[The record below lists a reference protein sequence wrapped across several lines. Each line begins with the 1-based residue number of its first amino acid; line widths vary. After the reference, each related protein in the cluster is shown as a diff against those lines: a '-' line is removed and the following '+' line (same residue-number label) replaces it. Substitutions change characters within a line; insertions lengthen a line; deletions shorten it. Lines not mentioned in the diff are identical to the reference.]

1 MPRISGTLAETLL
14 PCLTTVALL
23 FAASAPASAQSQPP
37 APRSRIL
44 QAVDDA
50 RVTTLSGNTH
60 PLARPEFDQGTLAD
74 SAPLSRIVLI
84 LQRSPEQE
92 SALQQLIDNQ
102 QDKTSSTFHQW
113 LTPETFGAAFGPSD
127 RDLSTVTTW
136 LANHNFTGIQVNA
149 ARTFIEFNGTAA
161 TVHAAFRTSMH
172 RYAVQGRQHFANASD
187 PAIPAALAPVVA
199 GIASL
204 NNFPRRAASHRI
216 GNFRHDSATNRT
228 TLLQAQ
234 TQAGQTQAGQ
244 TQANPSFTIYDGQTA
259 YGVTPYDFAAIYNI
273 LPLWSASTPIDGTGQ
288 TIAIVGQTDIN
299 PADFVNFRKLFNLPL
314 GNTATPTGTQYL
326 NIIYNGPNPGVTGDE
341 GEADIDTQWS
351 GAIAK
356 GATIDYV
363 VSQGTEVTQG
373 TDLSALYI
381 VNNNLAPVM
390 SYSYGQ
396 CELFLGTSG
405 NTFYKTLWQQA
416 AAQGITVTLASGDSG
431 AAGCDNAGVPAA
443 ADGLAVNGLAST
455 PYNIAV
461 GGTDFYMPNGGAA
474 FWSSTNDP
482 TTQASARGYIP
493 ETPWNQSCTNS
504 VFNTSHTFY
513 GQTPEQV
520 CNSAIATSDGLVSV
534 VGAGGGPSACTQ
546 SNGSSSSSCRGGYPK
561 PSWQTGAGVPA
572 DGVRDTPDVSLFSSA
587 GFFGAFYVVCQQ
599 STNLDRQPCSLA
611 APAYDFAGYGGT
623 SIAAP
628 AFAGILSL
636 VNQKTGSR
644 QGNANYVLYN
654 LAGQQN
660 KAGTACNS
668 NTGTPAAGCVFNDV
682 TTGTIAMPCVKGAL
696 NCTVTNSGDRYGV
709 LSGYASTAGYD
720 LATGLGSVNAANLV
734 NSWSNASFVA
744 SATTLLLSPSSI
756 IHGSPVSA
764 SVRVVSTSGTPTG
777 GVSINALAANG
788 SVQNGTLQSGSY
800 TGSLSNFPGGVYSVQ
815 AHYAG
820 DGAYAPSDSNPVILT
835 VSPESS
841 STTLRGLL
849 YNPSNGIST
858 TFSSGASYP
867 YGGYFLLN
875 AQVSGASG
883 QGTATGNITLTDS
896 GAPGAGFYVDG
907 GIFRLNST
915 SNAED
920 QTRSL
925 TPGTHVLTAAYSGD
939 ASFNPSASSSFTLNI
954 TKAPTAGA
962 LQVNLPVLSAASN
975 LTLTAQISAR
985 GYGSGNQ
992 QGFGASAPSG
1002 FVIFTTSGG
1011 STLGIA
1017 PLTPKTYPAASSD
1030 SGSVTFTFP
1039 ASQLPIGN
1047 NAITAN
1053 YLGDPNYSASTS
1065 PPVTV
1070 TVTGATQSA
1079 TLTTFSESAAQA
1091 APGAPYTF
1099 TATVTSLVPP
1109 GIPMPKPTGTVT
1121 FYVDGHAGATAALS
1135 ATLSPP
1141 IASVSNSSLSVGP
1154 GPHLIN
1160 AVYSGDTLYQSSSDT
1175 GAFTIT
1181 TATAVSVTTLTITP
1195 STVAQGTAVTVTA
1208 AISPVTP
1215 VPTGT
1220 AQLILDGNL
1229 YGAPLALTGATT
1241 SLPLLTNT
1249 LQSGAHILRVFYS
1262 GDSAHQAN
1270 TSAPATLTIVDTVGA
1285 FTLSPSTA
1293 STSAGQGK
1301 ASTPIT
1307 LTATPTGGF
1316 HSAITFACTGGL
1328 PSGAVCLFTPS
1339 TVTPAGA
1346 APATTSLTIISS
1358 SPAAH
1363 GLRSSSAPLSTAPL
1377 STAPLS
1383 TAPLSSAPRDRTI
1396 FSIFSLGS
1404 SSGYR
1409 AFSGAGTPPGSG
1421 IFAGA
1426 GASSSSYQ
1434 AFSLDAGAAASSLGA
1449 TLAGLLFL
1457 FLPRRTR
1464 RWSVFTLL
1472 FALTTL
1478 ALLSGCGSGGVDPN
1492 GLSPNSLSTGV
1503 YTVNVTA
1510 TGGSIIQT
1518 ATINLTIQ

>member
-1 MPRISGTLAETLL
+1 MPRISGTLSGTLL
-14 PCLTTVALL
+14 SALTTVAFL
-23 FAASAPASAQSQPP
+23 AASTPASSQSQLP

-60 PLARPEFDQGTLAD
+60 PLARPEFDQGALPDAT
-74 SAPLSRIVLI
+74 PLNRIVLI

-113 LTPETFGAAFGPSD
+113 LTPETFGGAFGPSD

-149 ARTFIEFNGTAA
+149 ARTFIEFSGTAA

-204 NNFPRRAASHRI
+204 NNFPRRAASHHL
-216 GNFRHDSATNRT
+216 GNFRHDPATNRT

-234 TQAGQTQAGQ
+234 TQADQ
-244 TQANPSFTIYDGQTA
+244 TQANPSFTIYDGQTS
-259 YGVTPYDFAAIYNI
+259 YGVTPYDFAAIYNV
-273 LPLWSASTPIDGTGQ
+273 LPLWSAATPIDGTGQ

-356 GATIDYV
+356 GATIDYI
-363 VSQGTEVTQG
+363 VSQGTEVMQG

-405 NTFYKTLWQQA
+405 NAFYKTLWQQA
-416 AAQGITVTLASGDSG
+416 AAQGITVLLANGDSG
-431 AAGCDNAGVPAA
+431 AAGCDNAGVPAS

-474 FWSSTNDP
+474 FWNSTNDA
-482 TTQASARGYIP
+482 TTQASAKGYIP

-504 VFNTSHTFY
+504 VFSTSHTFY

-520 CNSAIATSDGLVSV
+520 CNSGLASTDGLLSV

-561 PSWQTGAGVPA
+561 PSWQTGAGVPS
-572 DGVRDTPDVSLFSSA
+572 DGVRDTPDVSLFSGA

-599 STNLDRQPCSLA
+599 STNADGQPCSLA

-660 KAGTACNS
+660 RAGTACNAI
-668 NTGTPAAGCVFNDV
+668 TGAPASGCVFNDV
-682 TTGTIAMPCVKGAL
+682 TTDTIAMPCVKGAL

-734 NSWSNASFVA
+734 NSWSNASFAA
-744 SATTLLLSPSSI
+744 SATTLVLSPSSI

-764 SVRVVSTSGTPTG
+764 GVRVVSTSGTPTG
-777 GVSINALAANG
+777 SVSINALAANG

-800 TGSLSNFPGGVYSVQ
+800 TGTLSNFPGGVYSVQ

-820 DGAYAPSDSNPVILT
+820 DGTYAPSDSNPVTLT

-841 STTLRGLL
+841 ATTLRGLL
-849 YNPSNGIST
+849 YNPSNGVST
-858 TFSSGASYP
+858 TLSSGASYP
-867 YGGYFLLN
+867 YGGYLLLN

-896 GAPGAGFYVDG
+896 GAPGAGYVDG

-925 TPGTHVLTAAYSGD
+925 APGTHVLTAAYSGD
-939 ASFNPSASSSFTLNI
+939 ASFNPSSSSSFLLTI
-954 TKAPTAGA
+954 TKAPTTGA
-962 LQVNLPVLSAASN
+962 LQASLPVLSAASN
-975 LTLTAQISAR
+975 LTLTAQVSAR
-985 GYGSGNQ
+985 GYGSGSQ

-1002 FVIFTTSGG
+1002 FVTFTSGG
-1011 STLGIA
+1011 GQVLGIA

-1030 SGSVTFTFP
+1030 SGSVTFTVP
-1039 ASQLPIGN
+1039 ASLLPIGN

-1053 YLGDPNYSASTS
+1053 YLGDANYSASTS

-1079 TLTTFSESAAQA
+1079 TLTTFSESAPQA

-1099 TATVTSLVPP
+1099 TATVTSLIPP
-1109 GIPMPKPTGTVT
+1109 GTPTPTPKPTGTVT

-1135 ATLSPP
+1135 SG
-1141 IASVSNSSLSVGP
+1141 IASVSNNSLSIGP

-1175 GAFTIT
+1175 GTFTIT
-1181 TATAVSVTTLTITP
+1181 TSTAASAATLTITP
-1195 STVAQGTAVTVTA
+1195 STAAQGTAVTVTA
-1208 AISPVTP
+1208 VISPVTP
-1215 VPTGT
+1215 IPTGT
-1220 AQLILDGNL
+1220 PQLILDGNL

-1262 GDSAHQAN
+1262 GDRAHQAN

-1293 STSAGQGK
+1293 STSAGQGR
-1301 ASTPIT
+1301 ASNPIT

-1339 TVTPAGA
+1339 TITPSGA
-1346 APATTSLTIISS
+1346 APATTSLTILSS

-1363 GLRSSSAPLSTAPL
+1363 GLRSS
-1377 STAPLS
+1377 TAPLS
-1383 TAPLSSAPRDRTI
+1383 TAPLSSTPRDRTI
-1396 FSIFSLGS
+1396 FSIFS
-1404 SSGYR
+1404 
-1409 AFSGAGTPPGSG
+1409 PN
-1421 IFAGA
+1421 
-1426 GASSSSYQ
+1426 
-1434 AFSLDAGAAASSLGA
+1434 AAASSLGA

-1478 ALLSGCGSGGVDPN
+1478 SLLSGCGSGGVDPN
-1492 GLSPNSLSTGV
+1492 GLNPNSLSTGA
-1503 YTVNVTA
+1503 YAVNVTA
-1510 TGGSIIQT
+1510 TGGSVIQT